1 MIVENEFPI
10 LEYSTEKNAV
20 IDPVCRGGQEKGP
33 FPRLCLMTFFSGG
46 A

>member
-20 IDPVCRGGQEKGP
+20 IDPVCRGGTGEGAFSASVP
-33 FPRLCLMTFFSGG
+33 YDIFSGG

>member
-20 IDPVCRGGQEKGP
+20 IDPVCRGDRRRGL
-33 FPRLCLMTFFSGG
+33 FRVCAL
-46 A
+46 